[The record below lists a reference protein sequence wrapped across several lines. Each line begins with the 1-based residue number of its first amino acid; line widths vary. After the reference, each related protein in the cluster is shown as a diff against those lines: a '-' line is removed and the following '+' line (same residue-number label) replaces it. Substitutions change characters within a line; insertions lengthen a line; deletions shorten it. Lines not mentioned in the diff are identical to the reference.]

1 VLVALIPVK
10 DLPKAK
16 ARLAPVL
23 DEDGRRELT
32 TALYRDVLTAAVE
45 CPAVDRVGV
54 VSLDP
59 DALAI
64 ATAAG
69 AEAMAVPGDLNDSLN
84 AAAKILVDEGVDRIL
99 VLHADLP
106 LVSATAIETIARS
119 TSDVALVSPSDGGTN
134 ALACP
139 AGAFAFQYG
148 PGSAQ
153 AHREAAWDA
162 DLEPELLE
170 LPDLALDIDTPGDL
184 ERLQS
189 EIESGQ
195 PAGTHTINALVS
207 IGLIP
212 EPRRIHHP

>member
-1 VLVALIPVK
+1 MALIPVK

-23 DEDGRRELT
+23 DEAGRRELI
-32 TALYRDVLTAAVE
+32 TAFYRDILAAALD
-45 CPAVDRVGV
+45 CPAVDSVGV
-54 VSLDP
+54 VSLDT

-64 ATAAG
+64 ASEAG
-69 AEAMAVPGDLNDSLN
+69 AEAMAVPGDLNESLD
-84 AAAKILVDEGVDRIL
+84 AAAKILVEQDVDRIL

-106 LVSATAIETIARS
+106 LVSAAAIETIARS
-119 TSDVALVSPSDGGTN
+119 GSDVALVSPGDGGTN
-134 ALACP
+134 ALVCP
-139 AGAFAFQYG
+139 AGAFPFQYG

-162 DLEPELLE
+162 DLEPELLD

-189 EIESGQ
+189 AIESGR
-195 PAGTHTINALVS
+195 PAGAHTMGALAS
-207 IGLIP
+207 LGLIP
-212 EPRRIHHP
+212 EARRIDQP